1 LALTVKKASKLLRR
15 GEPGRY
21 LDSGSAGERGLYL
34 VVGSRTNAH
43 WELRYQI
50 RGRTRWMGLGSARTF
65 SLEEAR
71 ERAKRERQ
79 RLVDKVDPLAIRR
92 AERAT
97 QAAKA
102 TSALTFAEAAQR
114 YHAQHEAKWSN
125 KKHREQFLGT
135 LREYAFP
142 IIGGL
147 DVAEITT
154 PHVLAVL
161 EQPVKAMKNY
171 PAGAL
176 WTARATTAS
185 RVRNRIEL
193 VFDWCGARGYRAPA
207 APNPARWS
215 GHLSEVL
222 PEPRRVARIIHHA
235 AVPYAEVP
243 IVMAQLDKLSG
254 VAVKALMF
262 AILTATRTNEVLGA
276 CWEEVDLDNAMWTI
290 PAARMKSRR
299 EFRQPLARRAIELL
313 KELYTEAG
321 NSYLFIGPKTGTTL
335 SATALVAALRRV
347 GRNETT
353 HGFRSSFSDW
363 SHECTAHSNHTIELC
378 LAHAVGSDV
387 ERSYR
392 RGDMIDK
399 RRKLMEQW
407 AAFCMTPPATRQAGK
422 VVAMRGRAL

>member
-21 LDSGSAGERGLYL
+21 LDSGAAGERGLYL
-34 VVGSRTNAH
+34 VVASRTNAH

-65 SLEEAR
+65 SLKEAR
-71 ERAKRERQ
+71 ERARRERQ
-79 RLVDKVDPLAIRR
+79 RLADKVDPLAARR

-97 QAAKA
+97 QAAQA
-102 TSALTFAEAAQR
+102 TSALTFIEAAQR

-125 KKHREQFLGT
+125 KKHREQFLT
-135 LREYAFP
+135 TMQEYVFP
-142 IIGGL
+142 HIGAL

-161 EQPVKAMKNY
+161 EQPVKAVKNY
-171 PAGAL
+171 PPGTF

-185 RVRNRIEL
+185 RVRNRIQL
-193 VFDWCGARGYRAPA
+193 VLDWCAVRGYCPPGS
-207 APNPARWS
+207 PNPARWS

-222 PEPRRVARIIHHA
+222 PEPRKVARIVHHA

-243 IVMAQLDKLSG
+243 LVMAELDKRSG
-254 VAVKALMF
+254 VAVRALQF

-276 CWEEVDLDNAMWTI
+276 TWDEIVDNAMWVI
-290 PAARMKSRR
+290 PPARMKSRR
-299 EFRQPLARRAIELL
+299 EFRQPLAPRAIELL
-313 KELYTEAG
+313 KDLYREDG
-321 NSYLFIGPKTGTTL
+321 NPYLFIGPKTGATL
-335 SATALVAALRRV
+335 SVTALVAALRRV

-363 SHECTAHSNHTIELC
+363 AHECTAHSNHTIEIS
-378 LAHAVGSDV
+378 LAHATGSDV

-407 AAFCMTPPATRQAGK
+407 AAFCMTPPATRQAGSN
-422 VVAMRGRAL
+422 VTTMRRGAR